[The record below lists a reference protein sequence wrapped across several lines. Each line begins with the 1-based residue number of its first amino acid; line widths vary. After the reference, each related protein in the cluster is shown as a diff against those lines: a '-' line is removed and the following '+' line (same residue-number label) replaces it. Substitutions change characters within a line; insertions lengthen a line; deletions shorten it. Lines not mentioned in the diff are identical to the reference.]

1 MSMNSQTWRVGEL
14 AEAAGLTVRTLH
26 HYDRIGLLCP
36 SLRNEGGHR
45 VYTGDDAR
53 RLFQIVALRGLG
65 LTLGQIQDCLTKKL
79 DPRPLLAEQVRT
91 LSAQIESGGRLRTR
105 LLSLLEVLEQR
116 NEPDGHDLLQLIQQ
130 TVDVGRLVSEYLTV
144 EQTERM
150 THRHAE
156 LGPLATAL
164 IRDELPNLYR
174 QALAAYRTDAD
185 PSDPTVRAIVERID
199 TASAT
204 LSGGDD
210 SVTSGVRRMWAER
223 GEEVYPGSGVPWRE
237 LVEFLDRAR
246 TVGSGRPADPVRR

>member
-116 NEPDGHDLLQLIQQ
+116 NEPDGDDLLQLIQQ
-130 TVDVGRLVSEYLTV
+130 TGTAEPLSPGAGGIPNGRRPVRSHSA
-144 EQTERM
+144 RHRR
-150 THRHAE
+150 THPH
-156 LGPLATAL
+156 G
-164 IRDELPNLYR
+164 
-174 QALAAYRTDAD
+174 
-185 PSDPTVRAIVERID
+185 
-199 TASAT
+199 
-204 LSGGDD
+204 LSHL
-210 SVTSGVRRMWAER
+210 VRR
-223 GEEVYPGSGVPWRE
+223 
-237 LVEFLDRAR
+237 
-246 TVGSGRPADPVRR
+246 